1 MYWLIPSILTAFFV
15 ATQDAWVKR
24 VFSDLDAQT
33 MAAYPML
40 YSVPLLLAVFPF
52 IAVPALDTTFYWSFL
67 VGLPLNGIFFLLY
80 IQAIRIAPLSLTL
93 PYLSF
98 TPAFILITGILLL
111 GEIPNPAGIGGVMLI
126 VAGCYVLNINPDSVR
141 LLDPFRALSREKG
154 SLLMLAVAFLFG
166 FAAVLGK
173 LSIIHSSPVFFAVSF
188 FTCLNLLVP
197 LFLVTIGSLKL
208 RSLTKRPLQGMIAGG
223 LLFAHVI
230 SHCIAI
236 SMTKTV
242 YMISI
247 KRFSILIGIVYGR
260 LWFAE
265 EQILIRFAGGLMM
278 VIGSIVI
285 LLLGQ

>member
-1 MYWLIPSILTAFFV
+1 MSWLIPAVLTAFFV

-24 VFSDLDAQT
+24 VFSDMDAQS

-52 IAVPALDTTFYWSFL
+52 IAVPSLDATFYWTFL
-67 VGLPLNGIFFLLY
+67 LGLPLNGVCFLLY
-80 IQAIRIAPLSLTL
+80 MQAIKIAPLSLTL

-98 TPAFILITGILLL
+98 TPAFILVTGLLFL
-111 GEIPNPAGIGGVMLI
+111 GEIPNPAGFGGVMLI
-126 VAGCYVLNINPDSVR
+126 VAGCYVLNIDPSRMR
-141 LLDPFRALSREKG
+141 LLDPFRAVRQEKG
-154 SLLMLAVAFLFG
+154 SLLMLVVAFLFG

-188 FTCLNLLVP
+188 FTCLNLMVP
-197 LFLVTIGSLKL
+197 LFLVAIGRLKL
-208 RSLTKRPLQGMIAGG
+208 RSLTKRPLQGILAGG

-230 SHCIAI
+230 CHCVAI
-236 SMTKTV
+236 SMTMAV

-247 KRFSILIGIVYGR
+247 KRFSILIGILYGR
-260 LWFAE
+260 VWFRE
-265 EQILIRFAGGLMM
+265 ERILIRFAGASMM
-278 VIGSIVI
+278 LTGSIVI